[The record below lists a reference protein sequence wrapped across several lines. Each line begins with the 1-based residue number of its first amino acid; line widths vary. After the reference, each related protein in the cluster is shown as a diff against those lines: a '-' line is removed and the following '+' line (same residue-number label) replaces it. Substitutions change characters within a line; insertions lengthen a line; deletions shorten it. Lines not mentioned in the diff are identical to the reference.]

1 MEHPQADNELEG
13 EHLVN
18 FVANSLEKEL
28 SVDLGEDIEV
38 STETLYGVL
47 ASASAGGTSIN
58 HVCKTTD
65 DSPHANTV
73 RGHLLDQFEV
83 DSVEAAVLNRHKAVE
98 FTV

>member
-28 SVDLGEDIEV
+28 SVGPGEDIEV

-47 ASASAGGTSIN
+47 ASAEWSAQSMDTHRTYGVYDGN
-58 HVCKTTD
+58 
-65 DSPHANTV
+65 SPV
-73 RGHLLDQFEV
+73 RRDRAPL
-83 DSVEAAVLNRHKAVE
+83 
-98 FTV
+98 